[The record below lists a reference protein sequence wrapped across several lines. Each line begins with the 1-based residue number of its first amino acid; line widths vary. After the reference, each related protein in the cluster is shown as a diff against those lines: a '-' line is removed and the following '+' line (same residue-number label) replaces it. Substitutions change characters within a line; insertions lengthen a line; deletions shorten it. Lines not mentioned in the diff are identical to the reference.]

1 VGHKRRISTLLM
13 IIAASAALY
22 AGLAWLYPL
31 ADGLLKPRLMWPQ
44 QVDGA
49 PLAALAHIG
58 IYIALAALY
67 LLAIYAAGSAAR
79 SNPPGLRYLPGLVI
93 LGWLLFSFIALF
105 VFPGES
111 ADAFD
116 YLFRGRMMTEY
127 ALSPLVHTPFEVRD
141 NPFHRYV
148 SWSQWVDAYGPVWEY
163 ASAGVSW
170 LVKLFATPVELLVR
184 TNQICDVQPAVC
196 TLLAKYI
203 TGYRLFA
210 IACTGVCGGLIWAIV
225 RHQPSIAH
233 LRGVALLI
241 WLWNPLVV
249 TSTAVGAHNDALM
262 LIFVLLAVW
271 LMQRQRWLLGLLA
284 LFAAAHV
291 KITALVMLPV
301 FCVWLWRRIGLTRA
315 AGWTTLAA
323 VIALPLSFALYAPL
337 GGWATLPRNLYERTL
352 LSTNSLGEL
361 LYLALRDGAGMGRRP
376 AQAVVA
382 RVMPIAFALLAAP
395 VLWRFARKDPGG
407 LPGLRGLIGANL
419 AISLLYLFVGSFWF
433 QPWYVMWP
441 VALAALLPDRR
452 RVTVSMAVLSASALC
467 TAVVSGY
474 LRVPAPA
481 ILPPWFISA
490 LTVALTWLPAL
501 VAYTCRRI
509 RLGVP
514 LYVAPR
520 TPTSAP

>member
-1 VGHKRRISTLLM
+1 VGHKRRVSSLLM

-31 ADGLLKPRLMWPQ
+31 ADGLLRPRLMWPQ

-67 LLAIYAAGSAAR
+67 LLAIYAAGSVAR
-79 SNPPGLRYLPGLVI
+79 LTLPSLVI

-111 ADAFD
+111 ADVFD

-148 SWSQWVDAYGPVWEY
+148 SWSQWVDAYGPLWEY
-163 ASAGVSW
+163 ASAGVAAS
-170 LVKLFATPVELLVR
+170 VKLFATPVELLVR

-225 RHQPSIAH
+225 RSQPAIAH
-233 LRGVALLI
+233 LRGVTLTI

-249 TSTAVGAHNDALM
+249 TSTAAGAHNDALM
-262 LIFVLLAVW
+262 LVFVLLALW
-271 LMQRQRWLLGLLA
+271 LFQRERWLLGLLA

-301 FCVWLWRRIGLTRA
+301 LCVWLWRRIGLARA
-315 AGWTTLAA
+315 AGWTALSLA
-323 VIALPLSFALYAPL
+323 IAAPLSLALYAPL
-337 GGWATLPRNLYERTL
+337 GGWATLPRNLAERAL
-352 LSTNSLGEL
+352 LSTHSLGEL
-361 LYLALRDGAGMGRRP
+361 FFLALRDGAGMGRRP
-376 AQAVVA
+376 AQAFVA

-395 VLWRFARKDPGG
+395 VLWRFARKDPRG
-407 LPGLRGLIGANL
+407 PDDLRSLVSVSL
-419 AISLLYLFVGSFWF
+419 AIALLYLFVGSFWF
-433 QPWYVMWP
+433 QPWYLMWP

-467 TAVVSGY
+467 AAVVSGY
-474 LRVPAPA
+474 LRVLAPA

-501 VAYTCRRI
+501 VAYTRRRV

-514 LYVAPR
+514 LHVAPR